1 MFMECLLGPGT
12 VFSMVWA
19 SLSSVLTGTFC
30 QHSNLQRGG
39 LSSEGLSNFHRVT
52 QPESGGS

>member
-1 MFMECLLGPGT
+1 MECLLRPGT
-12 VFSMVWA
+12 VFSTVWA
-19 SLSSVLTGTFC
+19 SLCSILTRTFC

-39 LSSEGLSNFHRVT
+39 MSSERLSNFPRVT